1 MMSDTSFRNN
11 KGWVTHGILLIPAHS
26 NPLAPEV
33 YLLDL
38 VKWKYNEW
46 MEYNNEELEILAKN
60 NKPALRL

>member
-1 MMSDTSFRNN
+1 M
-11 KGWVTHGILLIPAHS
+11 THDISLIPTHS

-38 VKWKYNEW
+38 VKLKYNEW
-46 MEYNNEELEILAKN
+46 MEYNNEELEILEKS